1 MAHTRKGLRT
11 PKASEHGRAA
21 KEGLRTPQASEHGR
35 AVKTGPAAGL
45 LLLVAAGC
53 WGNPSDEPPVHL
65 QQNMDFQERGE
76 PQERSEYFADG
87 RVMRPP
93 VEGTVAVGLLK
104 EDEHLWRG
112 RLPNGQLADALPTS
126 LPLTPALLDRGQE
139 RYDIYCQ
146 PCHGALGHGNGPAT
160 RRGGGFA
167 VRPANLHQQK
177 FLPAPLGYF
186 YDVATNG
193 KGSMKGYASQIPVE
207 DRWAIAV
214 WVRTL
219 QVAGQAQPGDVP
231 EQFAQDLA
239 NQRPRRIQ

>member
-1 MAHTRKGLRT
+1 MVR
-11 PKASEHGRAA
+11 ASLSWAA
-21 KEGLRTPQASEHGR
+21 ALT
-35 AVKTGPAAGL
+35 
-45 LLLVAAGC
+45 LLVLPSTGC
-53 WGNPSDEPPVHL
+53 RGNKSDQPPVHL
-65 QQNMDFQERGE
+65 NQNMDFQQRGE
-76 PQERSEYFADG
+76 PQERNDFFKDG

-93 VEGTVAVGLLK
+93 VEGTVARGQLR
-104 EDEHLWRG
+104 EDDHLWRG
-112 RLPNGQLADALPTS
+112 RLPNGALADALPAS
-126 LPLTPALLDRGQE
+126 LELSPALLDRGKE

-146 PCHGALGHGNGPAT
+146 PCHGEMGHGNGPAT

-167 VRPANLHQQK
+167 VKPANLHQLK

-193 KGSMKGYASQIPVE
+193 KGSMKGYKAQIPVE

-219 QVAGQAQPGDVP
+219 QVAGKADQADVP
-231 EQFAQDLA
+231 DQFA